1 GGFSSFPERLYVSLV
16 LSGLKGVR
24 DLRVEWLV
32 VMMNCGAEA
41 QPILTNLQKLR
52 RETISDWG

>member
-1 GGFSSFPERLYVSLV
+1 MSLV